1 MPTTTLQKSKAAL
14 RGDRIKSARMLAGY
28 TRKAF
33 ADKFSIPIP
42 TIRAWEE
49 PPNGRNGVT
58 SSGVKRLI
66 KVFHESGIYC
76 TQDWIL
82 NGAGPGPT
90 LVDRYND
97 NTPEKAITWG
107 EEEAILRDIES
118 FKQNN
123 RSAMVA
129 VVTDRAMMPY
139 YSYGDYVG
147 GEKKTG
153 QDIRSLVGLICIVE
167 VLGKLLIRRISMV
180 DANNR
185 YTLTILNMDVLEA
198 DPVMS
203 QVELNSAAQ
212 IVWHRGR
219 ARGNIE
225 ALF

>member
-1 MPTTTLQKSKAAL
+1 MPTATLQKTIAAL

-33 ADKFSIPIP
+33 ADKFSIPVP

-49 PPNGRNGVT
+49 PPAGRNGVT
-58 SSGVKRLI
+58 NSGVKRLT
-66 KVFHESGIYC
+66 KVFNESGIYC
-76 TQDWIL
+76 TKEWIL
-82 NGAGPGPT
+82 NGTGPGPT
-90 LVDRYND
+90 IVDRYND
-97 NTPEKAITWG
+97 QSPEKAITWG

-123 RSAMVA
+123 RSPMVA
-129 VVTDRAMMPY
+129 VITDRAMIPY

-153 QDIRSLVGLICIVE
+153 KEIRSLVGLNCIVE
-167 VLGKLLIRRISMV
+167 VRNKLLIRRISMV
-180 DANNR
+180 DVHNR
-185 YTLTILNMDVLEA
+185 YTLTALNMEVSGT
-198 DPVMS
+198 DPVIT
-203 QVELNSAAQ
+203 QVEIAAAAQ

-225 ALF
+225 PSF

>member
-1 MPTTTLQKSKAAL
+1 VPITELKKSNASL

-49 PPNGRNGVT
+49 PPVGRNGVT
-58 SSGVKRLI
+58 VSGAKRLI

-76 TQDWIL
+76 TEDWIL
-82 NGAGPGPT
+82 HGRGPGPT
-90 LVDRYND
+90 IVDRYCD
-97 NTPEKAITWG
+97 SGPEKQITWG
-107 EEEAILRDIES
+107 EEESILRDIES

-129 VVTDRAMMPY
+129 VVTDRAMLPY
-139 YSYGDYVG
+139 YNYGDYVG

-153 QDIRSLVGLICIVE
+153 RDIRSLVGLNCIVE
-167 VLGKLLIRRISMV
+167 VGGKILIRRISMI
-180 DANNR
+180 DQHNR
-185 YTLTILNMDVLEA
+185 YTLTALNMELPGIA
-198 DPVMS
+198 PVMLN
-203 QVELNSAAQ
+203 VEIAAASQ

-219 ARGNIE
+219 ARGNMDPT
-225 ALF
+225 F

>member
-1 MPTTTLQKSKAAL
+1 
-14 RGDRIKSARMLAGY
+14 MLAGY

-33 ADKFSIPIP
+33 ADKFSIPVP

-49 PPNGRNGVT
+49 PPVGRNGVT
-58 SSGVKRLI
+58 TSGIKRLI

-76 TQDWIL
+76 TEEWIL

-97 NTPEKAITWG
+97 TAPEKAITWG

-129 VVTDRAMMPY
+129 VVTDRAMLPY

-153 QDIRSLVGLICIVE
+153 KDIRLLLGLNCVVE
-167 VLGKLLIRRISMV
+167 VRNKLLIRRISMV
-180 DANNR
+180 DAHNR
-185 YTLTILNMDVLEA
+185 YTLTALNMEVPGA
-198 DPVMS
+198 DPVVTN
-203 QVELNSAAQ
+203 VEISAAAQ

-219 ARGNIE
+219 ARGNME
-225 ALF
+225 PTF